1 MIHEIACNLMHRTFI
16 EPTISRLHGEKK
28 TTGRGYI
35 VGITFQP
42 SFELSISNLEAYMRY
57 ECAVHLEE
65 INNLGVVIP

>member
-1 MIHEIACNLMHRTFI
+1 M
-16 EPTISRLHGEKK
+16 EK
-28 TTGRGYI
+28 RRRQDVAII
-35 VGITFQP
+35 VGITFQL